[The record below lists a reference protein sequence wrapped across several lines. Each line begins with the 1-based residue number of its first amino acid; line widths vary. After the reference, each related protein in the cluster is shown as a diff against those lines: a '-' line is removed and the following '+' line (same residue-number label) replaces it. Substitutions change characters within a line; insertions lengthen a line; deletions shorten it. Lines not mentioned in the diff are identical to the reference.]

1 MNRRRWP
8 GTGMVESFDKR
19 QQRML
24 DLILENVRYYYAELY
39 QTRDCFRYPL
49 TLSRLMKL
57 CNRSGSRTLMAVRIL
72 SHSFDLESEKEPP
85 LAYERDPSQNNTLRR
100 PYRIY
105 LRSGHTNA
113 K

>member
-1 MNRRRWP
+1 MRKRKWP
-8 GTGMVESFDKR
+8 GTGMIESFDVR

-24 DLILENVRYYYAELY
+24 GLVLEKVRHYYRELY
-39 QTRDCFRYPL
+39 QTRDCYRYPL

-72 SHSFDLESEKEPP
+72 NHSADIEAEKEPP
-85 LAYERDPSQNNTLRR
+85 LAYERDPSQNNSMRR

-105 LRSGHTNA
+105 LRD